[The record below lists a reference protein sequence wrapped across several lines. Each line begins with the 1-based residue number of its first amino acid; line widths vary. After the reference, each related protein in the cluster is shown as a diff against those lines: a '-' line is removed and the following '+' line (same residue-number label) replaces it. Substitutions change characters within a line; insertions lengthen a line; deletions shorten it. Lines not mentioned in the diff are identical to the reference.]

1 MSSNTPSKRW
11 PWGLVL
17 GIVLFSG
24 CSLTKP
30 QPEVRHYTLEIALP
44 AASSATASATLVVR
58 PFSAQ
63 DPYSQERLV
72 YRTSPYQLDFYNYH
86 RWAAPPP
93 EQIADWTRRYLRD
106 TALFTRVSPTG
117 EGAADFALNGKIRRL
132 EEVDHE
138 QTWEA
143 VLNIDFWLTRAEQ
156 RTPVWFQSYTT
167 VQQATKR
174 NPAAVA
180 EAMSRNLEAILSK
193 LGADLAPVVA
203 APPAP

>member
-1 MSSNTPSKRW
+1 MRTITQTMRRQWS
-11 PWGLVL
+11 
-17 GIVLFSG
+17 IVLCGLFFCG

-30 QPEVRHYTLEIALP
+30 QLEVRHYTLEIALP
-44 AASSATASATLVVR
+44 EAGSATALATLVVR

-86 RWAAPPP
+86 RWAAAPS
-93 EQIADWTRRYLRD
+93 EQIADWTRRYLRGA
-106 TALFTRVSPTG
+106 ALFARVYPTG
-117 EGAADFALNGKIRRL
+117 EGAADFALSGKIRRL
-132 EEVDHE
+132 EEVDHD

-143 VLNIDFWLTRAEQ
+143 VLGIDFWLTRAEQ
-156 RTPVWFQSYTT
+156 RTPVWFQSYTA

-180 EAMSRNLEAILSK
+180 EAISRNLETILGK
-193 LGADLAPVVA
+193 LAADLAPAVA
-203 APPAP
+203 VSPGP